1 MLGGLEAEKKL
12 RNKTGNV
19 QRGGKKM
26 LILTHEDCPW
36 FLLPFLYTVT
46 LVISFI
52 ALTIIFIPMKM
63 IPKIYVFISTFWM
76 SLPDIYV
83 FQWHLNVACPKPNS
97 SISTQ
102 MPEGPSWITS
112 SKRSAYSFPP
122 SLFP

>member
-1 MLGGLEAEKKL
+1 MLGGLEAEEKL

-19 QRGGKKM
+19 QQGGKKM

-36 FLLPFLYTVT
+36 FLLPSLYTVT

-83 FQWHLNVACPKPNS
+83 FQWHLNAACPKPNS
-97 SISTQ
+97 
-102 MPEGPSWITS
+102 
-112 SKRSAYSFPP
+112 
-122 SLFP
+122 